1 MDLSLTT
8 EGVRLLWKHGEPPFG
23 GASDIRA
30 AVGRARLSG
39 TLDPQQL
46 LAVADFLYCTAQL
59 KKYLEDEEG
68 PLAEFARGSFPC
80 RGCGRRLS
88 AA

>member
-1 MDLSLTT
+1 
-8 EGVRLLWKHGEPPFG
+8 
-23 GASDIRA
+23 
-30 AVGRARLSG
+30 LSG

-68 PLAEFARGSFPC
+68 PLAEFRQGLVPLQ
-80 RGCGRRLS
+80 GCGRRLS